1 MARDNSADF
10 GDESLLDSGQ
20 TRAFFG
26 GRSEQ
31 WLPRR
36 EKDRDKEREHGGVPF
51 PLPRIIAG
59 RKYWVLGELRAYRDA
74 CPRFTVVRPN
84 AHLPP
89 RAPKGRRWHKG
100 DKVKAAV
107 GNTTT
112 TTRMR

>member
-1 MARDNSADF
+1 MAHVSSIDF
-10 GDESLLDSGQ
+10 GDDSLLDSGQ

-36 EKDRDKEREHGGVPF
+36 EKDRDRERERGGVPF

-74 CPRFTVVRPN
+74 CPRFKVVRPN
-84 AHLPP
+84 AQLPP
-89 RAPKGRRWHKG
+89 RAPKGRRWKRG
-100 DKVKAAV
+100 DRVAKAAA

-112 TTRMR
+112 TE